1 MQKNKVERSQLL
13 DTVDEAIADLKAGKI
28 IIVVDDEDRE
38 NEGDFVGAAEAITP
52 EIINFMSKEGRG
64 LICTPIEEERAREL
78 GLTRMVNNNTALHE
92 TAFTVS
98 IDLNGY
104 GCTTGISAYDRAR
117 GIKAIT
123 EEGISASDFA
133 RPGHIFPLI
142 AKPGGVLRRTGHTEA
157 SVDLARMAGYYPAG
171 VLVEILNEDGS
182 MARLPQLRVIAD
194 KFDLKIISIADL
206 VAYRMENER
215 IISVANEIDID
226 TRYGQF
232 KVRAYRQDTTDDIHL
247 AVYKGDWTEDDDVM
261 VRVHSSTETGDILG
275 FLFNSYGDTITKSL
289 NWIQQEGKG
298 VLLFMRHSE
307 KGSLLSTLEKVEE
320 EGSLKALK
328 RTGDQRDFG
337 IGAQILRD
345 LSVKKIRLI
354 TRSQRK
360 RVGLIGYG
368 LEIVENLA
376 LDID

>member
-1 MQKNKVERSQLL
+1 
-13 DTVDEAIADLKAGKI
+13 
-28 IIVVDDEDRE
+28 
-38 NEGDFVGAAEAITP
+38 
-52 EIINFMSKEGRG
+52 
-64 LICTPIEEERAREL
+64 
-78 GLTRMVNNNTALHE
+78 MVNNNTALHE

-123 EEGISASDFA
+123 ESEISASDFA

-247 AVYKGDWTEDDDVM
+247 AVYKGDWTEDDHVM

-360 RVGLIGYG
+360 RIGLIGYG